1 MQKFLLSA
9 IFFTGFFCSLAGQ
22 NTQGI
27 RIYLDTRKYGYANI
41 DCNIGTV
48 PGDTSMHPKIYAH
61 TGLCSSHPDTCNDAI
76 IPFESRVWQHVVGN
90 WGDNPLDD
98 GVGEMS
104 RIGNGVWMLDIPSY
118 FGYYGNPALVNTQP
132 NNSGTVISTPMPQGA
147 TAYTMGL
154 VFRTSDAI
162 LTGRDSTCNDIFI
175 WKLNTGNPEV
185 IQSQDYSAWR
195 TGPISFQKIIDGV
208 PQGLQERETFIYA
221 PRIFPNP
228 FLQSTRIEFFLE
240 DNRQPCYVEIF
251 DTKGIRV
258 RTLASG
264 ILAQGSQSL
273 YWQGNNDAGE
283 TLDSGIYFLKISC
296 GNKTVTDKIVLK
308 K

>member
-1 MQKFLLSA
+1 
-9 IFFTGFFCSLAGQ
+9 
-22 NTQGI
+22 
-27 RIYLDTRKYGYANI
+27 
-41 DCNIGTV
+41 
-48 PGDTSMHPKIYAH
+48 
-61 TGLCSSHPDTCNDAI
+61 
-76 IPFESRVWQHVVGN
+76 
-90 WGDNPLDD
+90 
-98 GVGEMS
+98 
-104 RIGNGVWMLDIPSY
+104 
-118 FGYYGNPALVNTQP
+118 
-132 NNSGTVISTPMPQGA
+132 MPQGA